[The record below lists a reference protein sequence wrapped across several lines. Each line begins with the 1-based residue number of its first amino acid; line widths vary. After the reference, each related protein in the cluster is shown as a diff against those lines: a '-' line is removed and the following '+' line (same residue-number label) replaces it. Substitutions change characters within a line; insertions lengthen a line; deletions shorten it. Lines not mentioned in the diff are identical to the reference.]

1 MPHVGGEKVKP
12 DKAGKLATD
21 SYNLG
26 TAHALVRRVVLDA
39 QELQVALGPFMCED
53 TKRDLAQLKSA
64 ASRISARVDRAQIDN
79 VKAAMTRPIP
89 QEGRR

>member
-1 MPHVGGEKVKP
+1 MKP
-12 DKAGKLATD
+12 DKATKLAVD

-26 TAHALVRRVVLDA
+26 TAHALARRVILDA
-39 QELQVALGPFMCED
+39 QELQVAMGPFMCEE
-53 TKRDLAQLKSA
+53 TRRDLAQLKAA

-89 QEGRR
+89 QEGRK

>member
-1 MPHVGGEKVKP
+1 MGGEEMKP
-12 DKAGKLATD
+12 ERAGKLAKD

-39 QELQVALGPFMCED
+39 QELQVALGPFMCEE
-53 TKRDLAQLKSA
+53 TRLDLAQLKSA

-79 VKAAMTRPIP
+79 FKTAMTRPIP
-89 QEGRR
+89 QEGRK